1 MQECKQNTPL
11 CQCIDW
17 KSGDISVGVNHF
29 INHFDFQGFT
39 LEYSTLEPEKDRRMC
54 KIGRCVVCG
63 KRLCIGRALPA
74 ECGADDFLSEVYN
87 WMFQMWK
94 GPRERLPDGVNCFRD
109 MFLSLFHE
117 EDKDY
122 VHEWLRQP
130 GNQKIAQAGRLSEKE
145 GG

>member
-17 KSGDISVGVNHF
+17 KSGDITVGVNHLMH
-29 INHFDFQGFT
+29 HFDFQCFE
-39 LEYSTLEPEKDRRMC
+39 LEYSTLEPEENRRMC
-54 KIGRCVVCG
+54 KIGRCLVCG

-74 ECGADDFLSEVYN
+74 ECSADVFLSEVYN

-109 MFLSLFHE
+109 MFL
-117 EDKDY
+117 
-122 VHEWLRQP
+122 
-130 GNQKIAQAGRLSEKE
+130 
-145 GG
+145 